1 MLISAIKEENDWAQN
16 IIALVLES
24 HSSLLPCPSAKC
36 RALKNEMDLKYM
48 CGVQSVALV
57 FCTYITQYTKKK
69 SERKSTPLRESK
81 YSQLASKKCEADHEV
96 IALVVS
102 L

>member
-1 MLISAIKEENDWAQN
+1 MFLMWAHN
-16 IIALVLES
+16 S
-24 HSSLLPCPSAKC
+24 
-36 RALKNEMDLKYM
+36 RAAFIEIYSNPKSRVCNK
-48 CGVQSVALV
+48 GGNVA
-57 FCTYITQYTKKK
+57 FQQEIW
-69 SERKSTPLRESK
+69 RKSPPLRESK